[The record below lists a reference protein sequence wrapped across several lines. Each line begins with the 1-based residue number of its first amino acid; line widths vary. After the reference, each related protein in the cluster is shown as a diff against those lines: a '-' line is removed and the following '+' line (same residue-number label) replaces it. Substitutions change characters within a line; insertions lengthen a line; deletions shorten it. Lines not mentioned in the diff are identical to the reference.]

1 MELCFVLRADIKEGA
16 PLLFGMHGQK
26 VGTQSLPPRNSDGIC
41 NADHSVPYCVGP
53 NGPWCTMTGKPK
65 ARTGTW
71 AVQTNKETD
80 THIHAHGGSEVA
92 RFEMHSIV
100 LFNFAPILDYFGKF
114 VGVKEEFR

>member
-65 ARTGTW
+65 AWTGTR
-71 AVQTNKETD
+71 AMQTNKKRTR
-80 THIHAHGGSEVA
+80 TRRQRGS
-92 RFEMHSIV
+92 S
-100 LFNFAPILDYFGKF
+100 L
-114 VGVKEEFR
+114 